1 MRTPIREHK
10 KCRLNGRL
18 RRCLNTTFFMED
30 ELLQV
35 CSSMFCL
42 SSPSIPISIVHT
54 AKIEIKQCLKDHEE
68 VVYKRLKPMEI
79 IKPSDPNS
87 VVAVA
92 HRRWSFTRG
101 TNWERFGVLVR
112 WSLTKSSHSHR
123 LDYTIYSLE
132 SALCAEL

>member
-30 ELLQV
+30 KLLQV
-35 CSSMFCL
+35 CSSIFCL

-68 VVYKRLKPMEI
+68 VAYKRLKPMEI
-79 IKPSDPNS
+79 IKP
-87 VVAVA
+87 
-92 HRRWSFTRG
+92 
-101 TNWERFGVLVR
+101 
-112 WSLTKSSHSHR
+112 
-123 LDYTIYSLE
+123 
-132 SALCAEL
+132 